1 MADTAGDGAAEQ
13 GGSYRR
19 REGYSAQQEGEN
31 QGENKQCLYFLVFFI
46 YSFFSYGLKAKN
58 LFINLLLLLST

>member
-19 REGYSAQQEGEN
+19 REGYSAHQKGEN
-31 QGENKQCLYFLVFFI
+31 QGENKQYFKLFYFFV
-46 YSFFSYGLKAKN
+46 SCGLKAKKS
-58 LFINLLLLLST
+58 F